1 MTPDSDVADAT
12 TITHVSNTAADAL
25 QELEMTKKHLDTII
39 EAQSKRAESSKLF
52 DSQLHPRDMDV
63 STFFSSVTYDRM
75 NSFRLTEALPLLLD
89 LG

>member
-1 MTPDSDVADAT
+1 
-12 TITHVSNTAADAL
+12 
-25 QELEMTKKHLDTII
+25 MTKKHLDTII

-52 DSQLHPRDMDV
+52 DSQLHPRDTDV

-75 NSFRLTEALPLLLD
+75 NSFHLTEALPLLLD